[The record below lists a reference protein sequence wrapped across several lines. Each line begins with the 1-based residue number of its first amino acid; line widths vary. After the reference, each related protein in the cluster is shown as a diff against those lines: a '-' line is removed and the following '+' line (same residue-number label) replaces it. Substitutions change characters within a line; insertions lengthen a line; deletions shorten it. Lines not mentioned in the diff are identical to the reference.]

1 MKKKRRTNLI
11 LVFACCVLMFAWIGI
26 ALMLTGG
33 RDFKDFS
40 AKDWGI
46 FKGFIAVELLT
57 VGLTFY
63 FANRAGKMNA
73 ALGGVPP
80 QPKLDSIE
88 KKQRRVMTA
97 LFILGAAISYSAE
110 LFGILRLRQAEETW
124 RPMLLC
130 MGLLFASA
138 LINPILANRYLHALS
153 RRQEQEG
160 DSFLFVKKA
169 DAVGMREEKL
179 SLLRRLRVCAGI
191 YAATLFLIAL
201 VGSFFAGGLHKIER
215 VIWLWWPF
223 GFFAG
228 AAMERYPL
236 VIWGS
241 FDTQYNSLECKNF
254 PKLWSLCERAAQ
266 AVGCRDTLKL
276 CTIGNSDITVFG
288 KGGECMVS
296 LGIDALLTLT
306 EDEVYQTLLRAF
318 APSAD
323 KRARRENRYAYW
335 LQGVRD
341 THALAPLCAIAFRL
355 PDTVYQFQY
364 QLFCYASGLCEWE
377 TTAAAIEDHADPKVA
392 ASSLL
397 RAQYYELW
405 NWEQENR
412 DFPQRNT
419 YEELL
424 HDLRYIMPEN
434 FRRDLSSRKAF
445 WDKQIENELVPEDWP
460 DRTLMEKIKSFGIEK
475 PELLPYAVSPEYR
488 DEVLRATEK
497 VDDAD
502 AREAYENENRA
513 AQKNLD
519 EWEAEGRPLR
529 PQDYGGILN
538 SLRTRG
544 RISDALALCQRAID
558 ELPDGV
564 SVDYPF
570 CFQGCKL
577 LHEWDERGL
586 RYVYRAMEGNGNYI
600 EDGLKTISF
609 FCRYSGNKEAMRQY
623 EERAQ
628 ELQRRHEEEDAEIG
642 VLRRTDELSA
652 ETPPMSLKESILK
665 EILSIDHGEI
675 KRIFLVRK
683 RITPTRSTSAMVVQL
698 DPNTSEARREE
709 IMQRIFNLLDDS
721 TSWQFSLF
729 DYEAVRPVGVERIEG
744 SVFYEKEKND
754 E

>member
-1 MKKKRRTNLI
+1 
-11 LVFACCVLMFAWIGI
+11 MFAWIGI

-179 SLLRRLRVCAGI
+179 SLLRRLRVCAGV

-228 AAMERYPL
+228 AAMARYPL

-306 EDEVYQTLLRAF
+306 D
-318 APSAD
+318 
-323 KRARRENRYAYW
+323 
-335 LQGVRD
+335 
-341 THALAPLCAIAFRL
+341 
-355 PDTVYQFQY
+355 
-364 QLFCYASGLCEWE
+364 
-377 TTAAAIEDHADPKVA
+377 
-392 ASSLL
+392 
-397 RAQYYELW
+397 
-405 NWEQENR
+405 
-412 DFPQRNT
+412 
-419 YEELL
+419 
-424 HDLRYIMPEN
+424 
-434 FRRDLSSRKAF
+434 
-445 WDKQIENELVPEDWP
+445 
-460 DRTLMEKIKSFGIEK
+460 
-475 PELLPYAVSPEYR
+475 
-488 DEVLRATEK
+488 
-497 VDDAD
+497 
-502 AREAYENENRA
+502 NEN
-513 AQKNLD
+513 
-519 EWEAEGRPLR
+519 
-529 PQDYGGILN
+529 
-538 SLRTRG
+538 
-544 RISDALALCQRAID
+544 
-558 ELPDGV
+558 
-564 SVDYPF
+564 
-570 CFQGCKL
+570 
-577 LHEWDERGL
+577 
-586 RYVYRAMEGNGNYI
+586 
-600 EDGLKTISF
+600 
-609 FCRYSGNKEAMRQY
+609 
-623 EERAQ
+623 
-628 ELQRRHEEEDAEIG
+628 
-642 VLRRTDELSA
+642 
-652 ETPPMSLKESILK
+652 
-665 EILSIDHGEI
+665 
-675 KRIFLVRK
+675 
-683 RITPTRSTSAMVVQL
+683 
-698 DPNTSEARREE
+698 
-709 IMQRIFNLLDDS
+709 
-721 TSWQFSLF
+721 
-729 DYEAVRPVGVERIEG
+729 
-744 SVFYEKEKND
+744 
-754 E
+754 

>member
-1 MKKKRRTNLI
+1 
-11 LVFACCVLMFAWIGI
+11 MFAWIGI

-73 ALGGVPP
+73 ALGDVPP

-124 RPMLLC
+124 RLMLLC

-228 AAMERYPL
+228 AAMARYPL
-236 VIWGS
+236 VVWGS

-341 THALAPLCAIAFRL
+341 THALAPLCAIAFHL

-397 RAQYYELW
+397 RAQYYKLW

-519 EWEAEGRPLR
+519 EWEAEGRP
-529 PQDYGGILN
+529 
-538 SLRTRG
+538 SEKHKRT
-544 RISDALALCQRAID
+544 
-558 ELPDGV
+558 
-564 SVDYPF
+564 
-570 CFQGCKL
+570 
-577 LHEWDERGL
+577 
-586 RYVYRAMEGNGNYI
+586 
-600 EDGLKTISF
+600 
-609 FCRYSGNKEAMRQY
+609 
-623 EERAQ
+623 
-628 ELQRRHEEEDAEIG
+628 
-642 VLRRTDELSA
+642 
-652 ETPPMSLKESILK
+652 
-665 EILSIDHGEI
+665 
-675 KRIFLVRK
+675 
-683 RITPTRSTSAMVVQL
+683 
-698 DPNTSEARREE
+698 
-709 IMQRIFNLLDDS
+709 
-721 TSWQFSLF
+721 
-729 DYEAVRPVGVERIEG
+729 
-744 SVFYEKEKND
+744 
-754 E
+754 